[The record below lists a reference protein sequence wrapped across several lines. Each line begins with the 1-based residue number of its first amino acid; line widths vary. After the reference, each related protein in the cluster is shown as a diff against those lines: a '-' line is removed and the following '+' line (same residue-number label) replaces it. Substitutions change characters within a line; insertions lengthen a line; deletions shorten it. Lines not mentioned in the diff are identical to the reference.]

1 MHTRRYGK
9 LYGSSKYNA
18 SRYIIEDPELDAIDG
33 GLSPILKEEDEDTA
47 QGTPLSCIITYKDI
61 PQATESTFAPK
72 DVCVYGNRIYIVNNA
87 SGNFSLEILEEQN
100 GKLTHIKSLKEWTEG
115 GATKG
120 FAATPNGVT
129 VAHGKIYV
137 TNEQSRTDIF
147 DEKTFELVATI
158 GTGSWGV

>member
-1 MHTRRYGK
+1 MTYEQTGTGWITLCATVYNKLCIEKKLPVYSRRFMHTRRYGK

-72 DVCVYGNRIYIVNNA
+72 DVCGRIGA
-87 SGNFSLEILEEQN
+87 SSLLAM
-100 GKLTHIKSLKEWTEG
+100 TVRSKSLPPVYPP
-115 GATKG
+115 
-120 FAATPNGVT
+120 TPPLSKRIVLFHRGRIWKS
-129 VAHGKIYV
+129 AG
-137 TNEQSRTDIF
+137 
-147 DEKTFELVATI
+147 
-158 GTGSWGV
+158 